1 MSPIERIARASL
13 WVAAGALGIF
23 GLVSFVVPDT
33 AAGQFPW
40 RVGPFL
46 AMTIGGWAIGMA
58 LMAVATARTWQL
70 PRVIAALVTLWAFG
84 IGELVVLLLFL
95 DRFVGS
101 LLAVPYLVGLIA
113 LAVSAATGLAWI
125 VAERP
130 QLREADPPPAAF
142 RIGAAVFVIL
152 VGALAL
158 ATGIASQGGAA
169 TEGRVFPEAMTLFS
183 ARAFTAFFTSLAL
196 GAVALLVMRASLAA
210 YRFYAGVGLLLIAPI
225 TLAALLNLVRFDF
238 VAQPGH
244 GVYLGAYLV
253 VGAGAIAVLLMTRNE
268 REAPASPAT

>member
-1 MSPIERIARASL
+1 MERVARTSL
-13 WVAAGALGIF
+13 WVAVVALGIF
-23 GLVSFVVPDT
+23 GLVSFVVPD
-33 AAGQFPW
+33 AASGQFPW

-58 LMAVATARTWQL
+58 LMATATAMAWRL
-70 PRVIAALVTLWAFG
+70 PRVLAALVTLWAFG
-84 IGELVVLLLFL
+84 IGELIVLVLFL

-101 LLAVPYLVGLIA
+101 LLAIPYVVGLLA
-113 LAVSAATGLAWI
+113 LGVSAVAGLAWI

-130 QLREADPPPAAF
+130 AVREAGPPRVAF
-142 RIGAAVFVIL
+142 RGGAALFVIL

-158 ATGIASQGGAA
+158 ATAIASPGGAT
-169 TEGRVFPEAMTLFS
+169 TEGRVFPETMTLFS
-183 ARAFTAFFTSLAL
+183 ARAFSAFFTSLAL
-196 GAVALLVMRASLAA
+196 GAVALLVSRASVGA

-238 VAQPGH
+238 VGQPGH

-253 VGAGAIAVLLMTRNE
+253 VGAGAIAVLALTRRP
-268 REAPASPAT
+268 REAPA